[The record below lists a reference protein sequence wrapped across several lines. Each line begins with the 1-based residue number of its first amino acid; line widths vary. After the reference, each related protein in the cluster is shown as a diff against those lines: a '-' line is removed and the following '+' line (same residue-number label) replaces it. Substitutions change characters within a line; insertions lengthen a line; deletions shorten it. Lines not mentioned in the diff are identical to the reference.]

1 MRLGIWL
8 AIAVSIC
15 FGKNFNHKKAVRSL
29 PVTSQSSS
37 FEMEESSNN
46 TTLQRND
53 TTTIWFDDLEGDV
66 SGWTLEEGWQLTT
79 ESANSPSHS
88 FHIPNSYYNLT
99 TSLTSPTISL
109 PQLGSDAE
117 LLKLNFAL
125 WIDLP
130 DFDGAGDNLLEDYYQ
145 IFVADLAGGPVYFNR
160 TTEDAYDGA
169 SWWCGDP
176 EYGGYDNGWVQLL
189 ETPTI
194 NVPPGGTLSAM
205 MKWGLENY
213 SGASVT
219 GTCTDGWDA
228 ANVRISSDGGSSWR
242 LLNGSD
248 PYDFFY
254 GFGWIYNDTEY
265 DCGGSLEEVAAGWG
279 GSEDWHEVTF
289 DLSQFEDQDVIIQFA
304 FGSDPSYSTVDQPT
318 DNTLTGFRVDNITIT
333 DEFGDVVFLD
343 NAEDDQTSM
352 IPKNA
357 FEYDWIQYFYDYGDL
372 DRPGS
377 LGWQEYLPGDPF
389 NGNSQLDIS
398 EYAGSDIKV
407 RFVARMDDNDDGGV
421 GQGLYFDDIHA
432 WKVSVNNLPPPTNL
446 TSLVNDGSVVLNWEG
461 PPDQQYNNDEIRHHD
476 NSAENAYSWSIP
488 NQIRFGSLFTAP
500 FGTETY
506 TVHSV
511 MFAAEQDDNN
521 GGTITTVVEG
531 YNVSPTGI
539 ADTQPVYT
547 ENAVLTSGN
556 LSVVD
561 LPDWEFGGSFL
572 IAFVADST
580 VAMYVDEGATTFNS
594 YFKSADFGTEDWYEL
609 VADGGGS
616 GEWII
621 SPTVSTTGN
630 VMAPIYNV
638 YRSVA
643 GGGFN
648 PTFNGMG
655 ISTTTYTDNFVQL
668 GINYCYEVE
677 AVYDGEPSDIAG
689 PTCQMPEAQTI
700 VEMMHDDGTAETS
713 AGVAP
718 TDTIAVKFTPTAYPV
733 NLYKIN
739 YHMVGSGFGLGF
751 AAIWDDDGPDGMP
764 GSSLMNN
771 SPTQFVGGDWYPL
784 SVSSN
789 NIQITEGSFYVGL
802 IAGPATPPI
811 GLDLNSSSANSFIDL
826 GNGLEPMSNQLGS
839 EGAIMIRVE
848 VDTVNAVL
856 DVGAESGS
864 GIPVS
869 FALQQNYPN
878 PFNPVTSISFSLATE
893 GHTQISLFDLSGREV
908 KSLVNDR
915 LMAGFHVLKI
925 NAGDLPSG
933 MYFYTISFQGD
944 DGIST
949 YLQTR
954 KMVLM
959 K

>member
-1 MRLGIWL
+1 MRLGIWSIML
-8 AIAVSIC
+8 ISIC
-15 FGKNFNHKKAVRSL
+15 IGKDLKYKVADPNLPRINQVSSGDIQNDAQNTSL
-29 PVTSQSSS
+29 
-37 FEMEESSNN
+37 
-46 TTLQRND
+46 LRDD
-53 TTTIWFDDLEGDV
+53 TTTIWLDDAEGDV
-66 SGWTLEEGWQLTT
+66 AGWTMEEGWQITT
-79 ESANSPSHS
+79 ESYNSPTHS
-88 FHIPNSYYNLT
+88 FHIPNSYYDVT
-99 TSLTSPTISL
+99 RSLTSPAISL
-109 PQLGSDAE
+109 PQLGSE
-117 LLKLNFAL
+117 TEILKMNFSL
-125 WIDLP
+125 FVDLP
-130 DFDGAGDNLLEDYYQ
+130 DFDGAGDNYLEDYYQ
-145 IFVADLAGGPVYFNR
+145 IFIANMSGGPVYFNQ
-160 TTEDAYDGA
+160 TTELAYDGS

-176 EYGGYDNGWVQLL
+176 SIGGYDNGWVQVL

-194 NVPPGGTLSAM
+194 TVPAGGNLSAM
-205 MKWGLENY
+205 MKWGLENF
-213 SGASVT
+213 SGAAVT

-228 ANVRISSDGGSSWR
+228 ANVRISNDGGSTWR

-248 PYDFFY
+248 PYDFYY

-265 DCGGSLEEVAAGWG
+265 DCGGSMEQVSAGWG
-279 GSEDWHEVTF
+279 GVEDWHEVNF
-289 DLSQFEDQDVIIQFA
+289 DLSEYEDQDVIIQFA

-343 NAEDDQTSM
+343 NADDETSM

-357 FEYDWIQYFYDYGDL
+357 FEYDWVQYFYDYGDL

-398 EYAGSDIKV
+398 SYAGNDIKV
-407 RFVARMDDNDDGGV
+407 RFVARLDENDDGGV
-421 GQGLYFDDIHA
+421 GQGLYIDDVHV

-446 TSLVNDGSVVLNWEG
+446 TSVVNDGSVVLDWDG
-461 PPDQQYNNDEIRHHD
+461 PPDQQFDNEEIRHHD
-476 NSAENAYSWSIP
+476 NSAENAYFWGIP
-488 NQIRFGSLFTAP
+488 NEIRFGSVFTAP
-500 FGTETY
+500 FGTEAY

-511 MFAAEQDDNN
+511 MFAAEENEN
-521 GGTITTVVEG
+521 GGEIQTVVEG

-539 ADTQPVYT
+539 PDTQPIYT

-572 IAFVADST
+572 IAFVADSN
-580 VAMYVDEGATTFNS
+580 VSMYVDEGATTFNS
-594 YFKSADFGTEDWYEL
+594 YFKSSDFGSEDWYEL

-621 SPTVSTTGN
+621 SPTVSTTGE
-630 VMAPIYNV
+630 VMAPVYNV

-643 GGGFN
+643 GGGYN

-655 ISTTTYTDNFVQL
+655 ISTTSYTDNFVQL
-668 GINYCYEVE
+668 GIEYCYQVE
-677 AVYDGEPSDIAG
+677 AVYDGEPSAIAG
-689 PTCQMPEAQTI
+689 PTCQLPEAQTI
-700 VEMMHDDGTAETS
+700 VMMMHDDGTAETS
-713 AGVAP
+713 ASVAP
-718 TDTIAVKFTPTAYPV
+718 TDTLAVKFTPTAYPV
-733 NLYKIN
+733 NLYKIS

-751 AAIWDDDGPDGMP
+751 AAIWDDDGPNGMP

-771 SPTQFVGGDWYPL
+771 SPTQFVGGDWYPI
-784 SVSSN
+784 SVNSN
-789 NIQITEGSFYVGL
+789 NIQITEGSFYVGM
-802 IAGPATPPI
+802 IAGPQTPPI

-826 GNGLEPMSNQLGS
+826 GNGLEPMSSQLGS

-856 DVGAESGS
+856 GVGDDIDAGV
-864 GIPVS
+864 PVS

-878 PFNPVTSISFSLATE
+878 PFNPYTSISFSLASD
-893 GHTQISLFDLSGREV
+893 GFTQISLFDVSGRQV
-908 KSLVNDR
+908 QKLVSEKLRVGNHT
-915 LMAGFHVLKI
+915 LNF
-925 NAGDLPSG
+925 NASDLPSG
-933 MYFYTISFQGD
+933 MYFYTINVKGENGVTNFS
-944 DGIST
+944 
-949 YLQTR
+949 QTK

>member
-1 MRLGIWL
+1 MRLGIWSIML
-8 AIAVSIC
+8 ISIC
-15 FGKNFNHKKAVRSL
+15 IGKDLKYKVADPSL
-29 PVTSQSSS
+29 PRINQGSSS
-37 FEMEESSNN
+37 DIQNDDQN
-46 TTLQRND
+46 TSLLRDD
-53 TTTIWFDDLEGDV
+53 TTTIWLDDAEGDV
-66 SGWTLEEGWQLTT
+66 AGWTMEEGWQITT
-79 ESANSPSHS
+79 ESYNSPTHS
-88 FHIPNSYYNLT
+88 FHIPNSYYDVT
-99 TSLTSPTISL
+99 RSLTSPAISL
-109 PQLGSDAE
+109 PQLGSE
-117 LLKLNFAL
+117 TEILKMNFSLLV
-125 WIDLP
+125 DLP
-130 DFDGAGDNLLEDYYQ
+130 DFDGAGDNYLEDYYQ
-145 IFVADLAGGPVYFNR
+145 IFIANMSGGPVYFNQ
-160 TTEDAYDGA
+160 TTDLAYDGS

-176 EYGGYDNGWVQLL
+176 SIGGYDNGWVQVL

-194 NVPPGGTLSAM
+194 TVPAGGNLSAM
-205 MKWGLENY
+205 MKWGLENF
-213 SGASVT
+213 SGAAVT

-228 ANVRISSDGGSSWR
+228 ANVRISNDGGSTWR

-248 PYDFFY
+248 PYDFYY

-265 DCGGSLEEVAAGWG
+265 DCGGSMEQVSAGWG
-279 GSEDWHEVTF
+279 GVEDWHEVNF
-289 DLSQFEDQDVIIQFA
+289 DLSEYEDQDVIIQFA

-343 NAEDDQTSM
+343 NADDETSM

-357 FEYDWIQYFYDYGDL
+357 FEYDWVQYFYDYGDL

-398 EYAGSDIKV
+398 SYAGNDIKV
-407 RFVARMDDNDDGGV
+407 RFIARLDENDDGGV
-421 GQGLYFDDIHA
+421 GQGLYIDDVHV

-446 TSLVNDGSVVLNWEG
+446 TSVVNDGSVVLDWDG
-461 PPDQQYNNDEIRHHD
+461 PPNQQFDNEEVRHHD

-488 NQIRFGSLFTAP
+488 TEIRFGSLFTAP

-511 MFAAEQDDNN
+511 MFAAEESENT
-521 GGTITTVVEG
+521 GGDIQTVVEG

-539 ADTQPVYT
+539 PDTQPIYT

-572 IAFVADST
+572 IAFVADSN

-594 YFKSADFGTEDWYEL
+594 YFKSADFGSEDWYEL

-621 SPTVSTTGN
+621 SPTVSTTGE

-648 PTFNGMG
+648 ATFNGMG
-655 ISTTTYTDNFVQL
+655 ITTTSYTDNFVQL
-668 GINYCYEVE
+668 GIEYCYEVE
-677 AVYDGEPSDIAG
+677 AVYDGEPSAIAG
-689 PTCQMPEAQTI
+689 PTCQLPEAQTI
-700 VEMMHDDGTAETS
+700 VMMMHDDGTAETS
-713 AGVAP
+713 ASVAP
-718 TDTIAVKFTPTAYPV
+718 TDTLAVKFTPTAYPV
-733 NLYKIN
+733 NLYKIS

-751 AAIWDDDGPDGMP
+751 AAIWDDDGPNGMP

-771 SPTQFVGGDWYPL
+771 SPTQFVGGDWYPI
-784 SVSSN
+784 SVNSN
-789 NIQITEGSFYVGL
+789 NIQITEGSFYVGM
-802 IAGPATPPI
+802 IAGPQTPPI

-826 GNGLEPMSNQLGS
+826 GNGLEPMSSQLGS

-856 DVGAESGS
+856 GVGGDIDAGV
-864 GIPVS
+864 PVS

-878 PFNPVTSISFSLATE
+878 PFNPNTSISFSLASD
-893 GHTQISLFDLSGREV
+893 GFTQISLFDVSGRQV
-908 KSLVNDR
+908 QKLVSEKLRMGNHI
-915 LMAGFHVLKI
+915 LNF
-925 NAGDLPSG
+925 NASDLPSG
-933 MYFYTISFQGD
+933 MYFYTINVKGENGVTNFS
-944 DGIST
+944 
-949 YLQTR
+949 QTK

>member
-1 MRLGIWL
+1 MRLGIWSIML
-8 AIAVSIC
+8 ISIC
-15 FGKNFNHKKAVRSL
+15 IGKDLKYKVADPNLPRINQVSSGDIQNDDQNTSL
-29 PVTSQSSS
+29 
-37 FEMEESSNN
+37 
-46 TTLQRND
+46 LRDD
-53 TTTIWFDDLEGDV
+53 TTTIWLDDAEGDV
-66 SGWTLEEGWQLTT
+66 AGWTMEEGWQITT
-79 ESANSPSHS
+79 ESYNSPTHS
-88 FHIPNSYYNLT
+88 FHIPNSYYDVT
-99 TSLTSPTISL
+99 RSLTSPAISL
-109 PQLGSDAE
+109 PQLGSE
-117 LLKLNFAL
+117 TEILKMNFSL
-125 WIDLP
+125 FIDLP
-130 DFDGAGDNLLEDYYQ
+130 DFDGAGDNYLEDYYQ
-145 IFVADLAGGPVYFNR
+145 IFIANMSGGPVYFNQ
-160 TTEDAYDGA
+160 TTELAYDGS

-176 EYGGYDNGWVQLL
+176 SIGGYDNGWVQVL

-194 NVPPGGTLSAM
+194 TVPAGGNLSAM
-205 MKWGLENY
+205 MKWGLENF
-213 SGASVT
+213 SGAAVT

-228 ANVRISSDGGSSWR
+228 ANVRISNDGGSTWR

-248 PYDFFY
+248 PYDFYY

-265 DCGGSLEEVAAGWG
+265 DCGGSMEQVSAGWG
-279 GSEDWHEVTF
+279 GVEDWHEVNF
-289 DLSQFEDQDVIIQFA
+289 DLSEYEDQDVIIQFA

-343 NAEDDQTSM
+343 NADDETSM

-357 FEYDWIQYFYDYGDL
+357 FEYDWVQYFYDYGDL

-398 EYAGSDIKV
+398 SYAGNDIKV
-407 RFVARMDDNDDGGV
+407 RFVARLDENDDGGV
-421 GQGLYFDDIHA
+421 GQGLYIDDVHV

-446 TSLVNDGSVVLNWEG
+446 TSVVNDGSVVLEWDG
-461 PPDQQYNNDEIRHHD
+461 PPDQQFDNEEVRHHD

-488 NQIRFGSLFTAP
+488 TDIRFGSVFTAP

-511 MFAAEQDDNN
+511 MFAAEESENTSGDIQ
-521 GGTITTVVEG
+521 TVVEG

-539 ADTQPVYT
+539 PDTQPIYT

-572 IAFVADST
+572 IAFVADSN

-594 YFKSADFGTEDWYEL
+594 YFKSADFGSEDWYEL

-621 SPTVSTTGN
+621 SPTVSTTGE

-648 PTFNGMG
+648 ATFNGMG
-655 ISTTTYTDNFVQL
+655 ISTTSYTDNFVQL
-668 GINYCYEVE
+668 GIEYCYEVE
-677 AVYDGEPSDIAG
+677 AVYDGEPSAIAG
-689 PTCQMPEAQTI
+689 PTCQLPEAQTI
-700 VEMMHDDGTAETS
+700 VMMMHDDGTAETS
-713 AGVAP
+713 ASVAP
-718 TDTIAVKFTPTAYPV
+718 TDTLAVKFTPTAYPV
-733 NLYKIN
+733 NLYKIS

-751 AAIWDDDGPDGMP
+751 AAIWDDDGPNGMP

-771 SPTQFVGGDWYPL
+771 SPTQFVGGDWYPI
-784 SVSSN
+784 SVNSN
-789 NIQITEGSFYVGL
+789 NIQITEGSFYVGM
-802 IAGPATPPI
+802 IAGPQTPPI

-826 GNGLEPMSNQLGS
+826 GNGLEPMSSQLGS

-856 DVGAESGS
+856 GVGDAIDAGV
-864 GIPVS
+864 PVS

-878 PFNPVTSISFSLATE
+878 PFNPNTSISFSLASD
-893 GHTQISLFDLSGREV
+893 GFTQISLFDVSGRQV
-908 KSLVNDR
+908 QKLVSEKLRVGNHT
-915 LMAGFHVLKI
+915 LNF
-925 NAGDLPSG
+925 NASDLPSG
-933 MYFYTISFQGD
+933 MYFYTINVKGENGVTNFS
-944 DGIST
+944 
-949 YLQTR
+949 QTK